1 MIKLPKQVKEVI
13 KVLTDKGYA
22 AYAAGLCVRDSLLG
36 NKPTEWDV
44 TTSAGLDVLKEQFP
58 EAKVLSEKYGII
70 RLTSEE
76 GDEEYTV
83 DVAAFRKASAQGD
96 AVFTDDVHE
105 DLERRDFTVN
115 ALADN
120 GAQFV
125 DDFGGRSDIQAKLV
139 RTVGDAGELFRN
151 DPLRMLKAF
160 RITAELGFDLTKDV
174 YEAIMANHT
183 LIRDLP
189 ADKLRR
195 EFMAIIGSEHSGKA
209 LNMLV
214 DMDVLADIIGEE
226 VAHNLSSR
234 EKSDLMIIC
243 NNVDKTKPVPERR
256 MGVFLSILSEKKGM
270 KVIDR
275 LGFEGMQRL
284 HMEDV
289 VKDLAAFHFAQQP
302 QIYKKFMYE
311 HAPMERSDYLLN
323 LQKALL
329 IIFDYSI
336 ETKIKSKMY
345 MLSEMDKFSE
355 PIFIEDLAIDANDLM
370 EAGILDTPEEC
381 DKMLHM
387 LIERL
392 HIEPKKNTRNELF
405 KLAKVY
411 KKNKLK
417 AYFRGIS
424 WIH

>member
-115 ALADN
+115 ALADS

-151 DPLRMLKAF
+151 DSLRMLKAF

>member
-115 ALADN
+115 ALADS
-120 GAQFV
+120 GAQFI

-183 LIRDLP
+183 LIGDLP

-345 MLSEMDKFSE
+345 MLSEMDKYSE

>member
-58 EAKVLSEKYGII
+58 DAKVLSEKYGII

-115 ALADN
+115 ALADS

-183 LIRDLP
+183 LIRDLS